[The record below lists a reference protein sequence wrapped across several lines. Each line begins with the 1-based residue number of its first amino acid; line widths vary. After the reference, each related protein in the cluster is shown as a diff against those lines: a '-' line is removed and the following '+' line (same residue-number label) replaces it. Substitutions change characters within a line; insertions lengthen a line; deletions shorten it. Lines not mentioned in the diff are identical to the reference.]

1 MNEVSQGID
10 IVLGRGFFSDRGK
23 PGFIK
28 LNRVHLPGRQRH
40 RRIKRRGG
48 LALGIHQRQPQVVG
62 AGGQGN
68 LLKNVGSGGGKEG

>member
-1 MNEVSQGID
+1 
-10 IVLGRGFFSDRGK
+10 
-23 PGFIK
+23 
-28 LNRVHLPGRQRH
+28 
-40 RRIKRRGG
+40 